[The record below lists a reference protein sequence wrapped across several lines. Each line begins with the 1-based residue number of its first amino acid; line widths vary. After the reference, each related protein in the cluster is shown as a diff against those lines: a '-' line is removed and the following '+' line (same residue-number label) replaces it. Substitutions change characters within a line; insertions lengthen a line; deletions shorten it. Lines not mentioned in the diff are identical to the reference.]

1 METMTPR
8 EKFFAALDRR
18 PITGRVPH
26 FELVFFLTME
36 AFGKVHPTH
45 RHFSQWDQM
54 SAEEQALQIE
64 DIADLYVK
72 IAEKYE
78 HSAIFYHGPGGWD
91 DTATRRCFERIEELS
106 NRRYALMMHGD
117 CTFSLPDGKHMM
129 DFSVRMMD
137 DAQGLKDEAERSL
150 EWHLKHAEMMKS
162 WGTLDTF
169 ALCSDYCF
177 NTNPFFSPDQF
188 AEFVAPYL
196 KRLIAGY
203 REMGYYV
210 IKHTDG
216 NIMPILDQLVD
227 CHPHALHSIDPQGHV
242 DIAEVKRLVGDKVA
256 LIGNVNCAA
265 LQTGTDEEVRES
277 VLYALQSGMPGY
289 GYVFSTSNCV
299 YTGMPL
305 KRYDFMLDLW
315 RKYGNYS

>member
-8 EKFFAALDRR
+8 EKFFAALERR

-54 SAEEQALQIE
+54 SAEEQTLQIE

-91 DTATRRCFERIEELS
+91 ETATRRCFERIEELS
-106 NRRYALMMHGD
+106 NHRYALMMHGD
-117 CTFSLPDGKHMM
+117 STFSLPDGKHMM

-150 EWHLKHAEMMKS
+150 EWHLKHAERVKS

-169 ALCSDYCF
+169 AL
-177 NTNPFFSPDQF
+177 
-188 AEFVAPYL
+188 
-196 KRLIAGY
+196 IA
-203 REMGYYV
+203 
-210 IKHTDG
+210 
-216 NIMPILDQLVD
+216 
-227 CHPHALHSIDPQGHV
+227 S
-242 DIAEVKRLVGDKVA
+242 
-256 LIGNVNCAA
+256 
-265 LQTGTDEEVRES
+265 
-277 VLYALQSGMPGY
+277 
-289 GYVFSTSNCV
+289 
-299 YTGMPL
+299 
-305 KRYDFMLDLW
+305 
-315 RKYGNYS
+315 